1 MPDIVTTWLDG
12 HELKTEY
19 DIEYIADRKNW
30 ELVCSD
36 RHPAPWELYEHKRME
51 NFSDA
56 MAWYCTAMFRA
67 DILDV
72 KMMESTYIDG
82 KLVRERSFD
91 LPWWFMSSMEMA
103 VGHELHDQIGK
114 LEEQHRED
122 SSWITDATEY
132 LEKYN
137 AMRSFRE
144 FRNNRVNSD
153 FT

>member
-1 MPDIVTTWLDG
+1 MPDIVTTWMDG

-19 DIEYIADRKNW
+19 DIEYITDRENW
-30 ELVCSD
+30 ELICSD
-36 RHPAPWELYEHKRME
+36 RHPAPWELYEHKRVE
-51 NFSDA
+51 DFSDA
-56 MAWYCTAMFRA
+56 MAWYVTALFA
-67 DILDV
+67 KHIYDV

-91 LPWWFMSSMEMA
+91 LPSAFRFYLESAVNREMRK
-103 VGHELHDQIGK
+103 ENQRLN
-114 LEEQHRED
+114 EQHKED
-122 SSWITDATEY
+122 AEWIADATEY

-144 FRNNRVNSD
+144 FQNNKVNSD